1 MKDWKEEADRMVKDQ
16 ILRRGVTKEKVLEAM
31 RRVPRHLFVPS
42 HLRFSAYTDQPL
54 PIGQGQ
60 TISQP
65 YIVAY
70 MTECLDPKPA
80 DRILEVG
87 TGSGYQ
93 AAVLAELG
101 CEVFS
106 VEIREKHAKQAAE
119 RLKELG
125 YAKVHIRLGNG
136 ADGWPEEKP
145 FDGIIVTAAA
155 NEIPKKL
162 VEQLKPGGRMIIPVG
177 DSFFSQDLIL
187 VEKSESGKTVYRTLI
202 AVRFVPLVDKI

>member
-1 MKDWKEEADRMVKDQ
+1 MKDWKEEADRMVQDQ
-16 ILRRGVTKEKVLEAM
+16 ILRRGVTNSKVLEAM
-31 RRVPRHLFVPS
+31 RRIPRHLFVPS
-42 HLRFSAYTDQPL
+42 YLRYSAYTDQPL

-70 MTECLDPKPA
+70 MTECLDPKPG

-93 AAVLAELG
+93 AAVLAEMG
-101 CEVFS
+101 CAVYS
-106 VEIREKHAKQAAE
+106 IEIREHHAKQAAA
-119 RLKELG
+119 RLAELG
-125 YAKVHIRLGNG
+125 YPNVHIRVGNG
-136 ADGWPEEKP
+136 AEGWKEEAP

-155 NEIPKKL
+155 VEVPKKL

-177 DSFFSQDLIL
+177 DSFFSQDLVLI
-187 VEKSESGKTVYRTLI
+187 EKLESGKIVSRTLI
-202 AVRFVPLVDKI
+202 GVRFVPLVDKI

>member
-70 MTECLDPKPA
+70 MTECLDLKPG
-80 DRILEVG
+80 DRILEIG

>member
-1 MKDWKEEADRMVKDQ
+1 MKDWKEEADRMVRDQ
-16 ILRRGVTKEKVLEAM
+16 ILRRGVTNPKVLEAM

-70 MTECLDPKPA
+70 MTECLDPKPS

-93 AAVLAELG
+93 ATVLAELG

-106 VEIREKHAKQAAE
+106 IEIREKHAKQAAA
-119 RLKELG
+119 RLNELG
-125 YAKVHIRLGNG
+125 YSKVHIRLGNG
-136 ADGWPEEKP
+136 VEGWSEEAP

-162 VEQLKPGGRMIIPVG
+162 VEQLKPGGRMVIPVG
-177 DSFFSQDLIL
+177 DSFFSQDLVL
-187 VEKSESGKTVYRTLI
+187 VEKLESGKTVSRSLI

>member
-1 MKDWKEEADRMVKDQ
+1 MKDWKEEADRMVQDQ
-16 ILRRGVTKEKVLEAM
+16 ILRRGVTNSKVLEAM
-31 RRVPRHLFVPS
+31 RRIPRHLFVPS
-42 HLRFSAYTDQPL
+42 YLRYSAYTDQPL

-70 MTECLDPKPA
+70 MTECLDPKPG

-93 AAVLAELG
+93 AAVLAEMG
-101 CEVFS
+101 CEVYS
-106 VEIREKHAKQAAE
+106 IEIREHHAKQAAA
-119 RLKELG
+119 RLAELG
-125 YAKVHIRLGNG
+125 YPNVHIRVGNG
-136 ADGWPEEKP
+136 AEGWKEEAP

-155 NEIPKKL
+155 VEVPKKL

-177 DSFFSQDLIL
+177 DSFFSQDLVLI
-187 VEKSESGKTVYRTLI
+187 EKLESGKIVSRTLI
-202 AVRFVPLVDKI
+202 GVRFVPLVDKI

>member
-1 MKDWKEEADRMVKDQ
+1 MKDWKEEAERMVREQ
-16 ILRRGVTKEKVLEAM
+16 ILHRGVTNPRVLEAM
-31 RRVPRHLFVPS
+31 RRVPRHLFVPA
-42 HLRFSAYTDQPL
+42 HLRHSAYTDQPL

-70 MTECLDPKPA
+70 MTECLDPRVG

-106 VEIREKHAKQAAE
+106 IEIRERHARQAAK
-119 RLKELG
+119 RLEELG
-125 YAKVHIRLGNG
+125 YTGVHIRVGNG
-136 ADGWPEEKP
+136 AEGWEEEAP

-155 NEIPKKL
+155 EQIPGKL
-162 VEQLKPGGRMIIPVG
+162 VEQLKPGGRMVIPVG
-177 DSFFSQDLIL
+177 DPSFVQEL
-187 VEKSESGKTVYRTLI
+187 VRIEKLESGKIVSRTLI
-202 AVRFVPLVDKI
+202 GVRFVPMVNRI

>member
-1 MKDWKEEADRMVKDQ
+1 MKDWNEDADRMVKDQ
-16 ILRRGVTKEKVLEAM
+16 ILLRGVTNTRVLEAI

-42 HLRFSAYTDQPL
+42 HLRYSAYTDQPL

-70 MTECLDPKPA
+70 MTECLDPKVE

-101 CEVFS
+101 CEVYS
-106 VEIREKHAKQAAE
+106 IEIREHHAKQAAA
-119 RLKELG
+119 RLVELG
-125 YAKVHIRLGNG
+125 YTKVHIRVGNG
-136 ADGWPEEKP
+136 AEGWEEKSP

-155 NEIPKKL
+155 GDIPKKL
-162 VEQLKPGGRMIIPVG
+162 VEQLNPGGRMIIPVG
-177 DSFFSQDLIL
+177 DYFFSQDLVLI
-187 VEKSESGKTVYRTLI
+187 EKLKSGEMVSRTLI
-202 AVRFVPLVDKI
+202 GVRFVPLVDKI

>member
-1 MKDWKEEADRMVKDQ
+1 MKDWHEEANRMVEDQ
-16 ILRRGVTKEKVLEAM
+16 IIRRGVTNSRVLEAM

-42 HLRFSAYTDQPL
+42 HLRYAAYTDQPL

-70 MTECLDPKPA
+70 MTECLAPKVG

-101 CEVFS
+101 CEVYS
-106 VEIREKHAKQAAE
+106 IEIREHHAKLAE
-119 RLKELG
+119 ARLKELG
-125 YAKVHIRLGNG
+125 YTKVYIRVGNG
-136 ADGWPEEKP
+136 AMGWEEEAP

-155 NEIPKKL
+155 EEVPKKL
-162 VEQLKPGGRMIIPVG
+162 VEQLKPGGRMIIPIG
-177 DSFFSQDLIL
+177 DSFFAQDLVLI
-187 VEKSESGKTVYRTLI
+187 EKEESGKTISRTLI
-202 AVRFVPLVDKI
+202 GVRFVPLVDKI

>member
-16 ILRRGVTKEKVLEAM
+16 IIRRGVTNTRVLDAM
-31 RRVPRHLFVPS
+31 RRLPRHLFVPS
-42 HLRFSAYTDQPL
+42 HLRYSAYTDQPL

-70 MTECLDPKPA
+70 MTECLDPKVG

-101 CEVFS
+101 CEVYS
-106 VEIREKHAKQAAE
+106 IEIREHHAKQAAA

-125 YAKVHIRLGNG
+125 YTKVHIRIGNG
-136 ADGWPEEKP
+136 AMGWQEEAP

-155 NEIPKKL
+155 EEVPEKL
-162 VEQLKPGGRMIIPVG
+162 VEQLKPGGRMVIPVG

-187 VEKSESGKTVYRTLI
+187 IQKQESGKTISRSLI
-202 AVRFVPLVDKI
+202 GVRFVPLVEKI

>member
-16 ILRRGVTKEKVLEAM
+16 ILRRGVTNSKVLEAM

-70 MTECLDPKPA
+70 MTESLDPKPG

-106 VEIREKHAKQAAE
+106 IEIREKHAKQAAA
-119 RLKELG
+119 RLNELG
-125 YAKVHIRLGNG
+125 YSKVHIRIGNG
-136 ADGWPEEKP
+136 ADGWKEEAP

-155 NEIPKKL
+155 NEIPRKL
-162 VEQLKPGGRMIIPVG
+162 VEQLKPGGRMVIPVG
-177 DSFFSQDLIL
+177 DSFFSQDLVL
-187 VEKSESGKTVYRTLI
+187 VEKLESGKTVSRTLI